1 MLDGC
6 TQHQSTVLHN
16 PFFNTGMGL
25 RALPT
30 FLKENKM
37 KDKDMNQGRSKR
49 QQQDSEMLAMVGLS
63 GMIVM
68 VVVAILFGL

>member
-1 MLDGC
+1 
-6 TQHQSTVLHN
+6 
-16 PFFNTGMGL
+16 
-25 RALPT
+25 
-30 FLKENKM
+30 M

-49 QQQDSEMLAMVGLS
+49 QQQDSEKLAMIGLS